1 MFSKNEKKANEKGGL
16 YNLENLLMAVC
27 ERYNDFKGTGYYI
40 KFDVTALQILQ
51 EGAIDK
57 ADLKNKIR
65 KYDLI
70 EYQKKKNDDYQEL
83 VLEFKAEQPKSKLL
97 TFIYIELIANAL
109 PNSFFEKIN
118 LERKRLIQITLSIM
132 FYNLFLQT
140 YIYGEKPLST
150 TQRKWLLGRDDF
162 YLGIEEIKKVCWQ
175 IEKEDFETFCD
186 KFAFDLENKE
196 VSKLKGEKFY
206 KNGDTYFILCIEE
219 FLEYVLIKTE
229 RLFKDSCTNEEFSE
243 YQRKK
248 GFAFEEF
255 VFSQLQSF
263 YTNAVHSV
271 YYYPQKDKVAEID
284 ILLQEEDYLL
294 IIECKSGTIELKSA
308 STDEEIR
315 KKIDN
320 KVKKAYNTL
329 ENANNYVTLN
339 ERYKFSNKS
348 NVVEGESKDKEVLC
362 LHLSMYPLDAI
373 SSNVHVLN
381 EKYIGESGNPKI
393 TMSFEHFLAICLDSH
408 VRGMTVGTYL
418 KQRKKNIIEHPKTHF
433 DNNELDLYYQL
444 TNKGNR
450 LMLSESLE
458 NGILE
463 NFNDNIRIVTTF
475 HNSSGKEFRPASEM
489 LKDIDNRLLYSM
501 FKIAKTQYGLNKRY
515 MVNLNEYLL
524 INTTDFN

>member
-1 MFSKNEKKANEKGGL
+1 
-16 YNLENLLMAVC
+16 MAIC
-27 ERYNDFKGTGYYI
+27 ERYNDFKERGYYI
-40 KFDVTALQILQ
+40 KFDTTALQILQ
-51 EGAIDK
+51 EGALDK
-57 ADLKNKIR
+57 ADLENKIK

-70 EYQKKKNDDYQEL
+70 ELQKRRNVDYQEL
-83 VLEFKAEQPKSKLL
+83 VSEFMAEQPKSKLL
-97 TFIYIELIANAL
+97 TFMYVDLIVAAL
-109 PNSFFEKIN
+109 PNSFFEKLN

-132 FYNLFLQT
+132 FYNLFLQA
-140 YIYGEKPLST
+140 YIYGEKPIST

-162 YLGIEEIKKVCWQ
+162 YLGIDEIKKVCWQ
-175 IEKEDFETFCD
+175 IEKKDFDIFCE
-186 KFAFDLENKE
+186 KYAFNLGNKK
-196 VSKLKGEKFY
+196 VSELKGEKFY
-206 KNGDTYFILCIEE
+206 RNGDKYFVLCIEE
-219 FLEYVLIKTE
+219 FLEYILIKTE
-229 RLFKDSCTNEEFSE
+229 RLFKESCTNEEFSN

-255 VFSQLQSF
+255 VFSQFKGF
-263 YTNAVHSV
+263 YKNAVHSV

-284 ILLQEEDYLL
+284 ILLQEENYLL

-329 ENANNYVTLN
+329 ENANNYVALN

-393 TMSFEHFLAICLDSH
+393 TMSFEHFLAICLDCY
-408 VRGMTVGTYL
+408 VRGMAIGTYL
-418 KQRKKNIIEHPKTHF
+418 KQRKKNIIEHPQAHF

-444 TNKGNR
+444 TNKGNKS
-450 LMLSESLE
+450 MFNESLE
-458 NGILE
+458 NGILG
-463 NFNDNIRIVTTF
+463 NFNEDIRIVTTF
-475 HNSSGKEFRPASEM
+475 HDSSGKEFRPASEM
-489 LKDIDNRLLYSM
+489 LKDIDNRILYSM
-501 FKIAKTQYGLNKRY
+501 FKNAKSQYGLNKRY
-515 MVNLNEYLL
+515 MIYLNEYLL
-524 INTTDFN
+524 VNTLD